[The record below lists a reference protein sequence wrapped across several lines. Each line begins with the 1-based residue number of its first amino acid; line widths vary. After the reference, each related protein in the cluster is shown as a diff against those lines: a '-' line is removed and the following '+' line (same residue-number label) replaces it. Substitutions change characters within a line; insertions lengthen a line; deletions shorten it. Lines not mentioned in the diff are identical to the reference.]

1 MKGRGQVLLL
11 AVIILASAV
20 LYALS
25 VLKYS
30 HPRAVLI
37 RDYVQA
43 AEVVQLARV
52 WIKSG
57 LCPLCIKQ
65 TSLLLYKLNKTY
77 SLNIPALTNDTF
89 KNISLNITS
98 GFANYT
104 VIFYTSKG
112 PYVRVLAYY
121 EYEYVNSYFRRIG
134 AEEVLVYNYTLR
146 YYHIYD
152 GPWGR
157 ILLYPQLI
165 DVYLN
170 LDLRYLGNGTWIVGI
185 PVNMTWRLI
194 DKFEIPIKIGR

>member
-1 MKGRGQVLLL
+1 VKSRGQVLLL

-52 WIKSG
+52 WIKSD
-57 LCPLCIKQ
+57 LCLLCIRR
-65 TSLLLYKLNKTY
+65 TSLLLYQLNRTY
-77 SLNIPALTNDTF
+77 RLNIPVLSNNTF
-89 KNISLNITS
+89 KDFLLSFDY
-98 GFANYT
+98 GYCNYT
-104 VIFYTSKG
+104 VVFYANGKT
-112 PYVRVLAYY
+112 YVRVLAYY

-157 ILLYPQLI
+157 IVIYPQLV

-170 LDLRYLGNGTWIVGI
+170 LDLRYLGNGTWIIGI
-185 PVNMTWRLI
+185 PANMTWRLI
-194 DKFEIPIKIGR
+194 DKFEIPIKIGE